1 MQTLKICGI
10 YGPTTAQCTKTSP
23 WRRTHCPDDIYH
35 ILIVW
40 SKKMFIQ
47 WVQSDLMS
55 MKAAVNPERWGNWQ
69 HAEARM
75 GLKLSD
81 QPVITLS
88 LETSKW
94 MQELASKQEGEK
106 GLRVSVAHLPQ
117 RSWYPQ
123 EGRNVPTKQTEVESQ
138 LFSPKT
144 RGLDKITT
152 VFTLETGQDWTKK
165 AGCFFPVRICH
176 PLATN
181 PAGFHNG
188 KMSFRGEKQGAE
200 HTAARH
206 WKILAAACKTLD
218 HIFN

>member
-1 MQTLKICGI
+1 
-10 YGPTTAQCTKTSP
+10 
-23 WRRTHCPDDIYH
+23 
-35 ILIVW
+35 
-40 SKKMFIQ
+40 MFIQ

-69 HAEARM
+69 YAEARM

-94 MQELASKQEGEK
+94 MQELASKQGGEK
-106 GLRVSVAHLPQ
+106 GLWVSVAHLPQ

-144 RGLDKITT
+144 RGLDKVTPI
-152 VFTLETGQDWTKK
+152 FTLETGHVLNIEPKKQVVFSCSHLPSLGYKPSWISQWQNKFSWRKTECWTHSCPSLENTRCCMQNL
-165 AGCFFPVRICH
+165 GSHF
-176 PLATN
+176 
-181 PAGFHNG
+181 
-188 KMSFRGEKQGAE
+188 
-200 HTAARH
+200 
-206 WKILAAACKTLD
+206 
-218 HIFN
+218 